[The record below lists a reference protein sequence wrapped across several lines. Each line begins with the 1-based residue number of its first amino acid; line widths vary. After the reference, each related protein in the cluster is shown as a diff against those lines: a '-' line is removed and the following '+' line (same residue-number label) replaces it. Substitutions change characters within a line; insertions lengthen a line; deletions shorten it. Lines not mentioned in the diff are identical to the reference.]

1 MLMKGLQENG
11 VLACAKH
18 FPGHG
23 DTDVDS
29 HYDLPVIKKEME
41 HLKNFELYPFSAL
54 AKTELAGMMIAH
66 LNIPALDD
74 RKNIPTSDRKS
85 TRLNSS
91 HVAISYAVFCVKK
104 KE

>member
-29 HYDLPVIKKEME
+29 HYDMPVIKKEME
-41 HLKNFELYPFSAL
+41 HLKNFELYPFSVL
-54 AKTELAGMMIAH
+54 AKNELAGMMIAY
-66 LNIPALDD
+66 LNIPALVV
-74 RKNIPTSDRKS
+74 RINIT
-85 TRLNSS
+85 TYLS
-91 HVAISYAVFCVKK
+91 HNTINILFIVYLYCTGHTFSIC
-104 KE
+104 